1 MDRDKKDKLPNMQV
15 GFIDSICM
23 PVYQVRGIIN
33 SVCFINSKTI
43 CRNGFSIIPFLPY
56 ILLLRVTF

>member
-23 PVYQVRGIIN
+23 PVYQVSFKSNLQLIN
-33 SVCFINSKTI
+33 LGPVVQNFVSLT
-43 CRNGFSIIPFLPY
+43 
-56 ILLLRVTF
+56 